1 MKKEAILLVRVA
13 QYCYKPLS
21 LAIINELIEKFGFF
35 TVLVHVPTDM
45 GHEVSYAIMVEEYY
59 QYKEEQERRAEE
71 IAQEFIA
78 YLKYIIGMD

>member
-1 MKKEAILLVRVA
+1 MEKEAILLARIA
-13 QYCYKPLS
+13 QYYYKPLS
-21 LAIINELIEKFGFF
+21 LEVVNELIEKFGFF

-45 GHEVSYAIMVEEYY
+45 GREVLYAIMVEEYY
-59 QYKEEQERRAEE
+59 QYEEEQERRAEE

>member
-1 MKKEAILLVRVA
+1 MEKEAILLARIA
-13 QYCYKPLS
+13 QYCYKPLP
-21 LAIINELIEKFGFF
+21 LEVINELIEKFGFF

-59 QYKEEQERRAEE
+59 QYEEEQERRAEE